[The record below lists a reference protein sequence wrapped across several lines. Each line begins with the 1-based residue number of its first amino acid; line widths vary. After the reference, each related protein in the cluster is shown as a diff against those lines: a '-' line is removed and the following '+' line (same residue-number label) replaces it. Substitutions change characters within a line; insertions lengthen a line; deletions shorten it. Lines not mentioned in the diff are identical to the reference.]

1 MTDFRAVC
9 LRRAIYKRHLKHKS
23 ENITNITSKY
33 IIKKLGNRNKQN
45 VQQGIIYINKHRIGR
60 HDQLLKGH
68 QGQGENRGP

>member
-1 MTDFRAVC
+1 MTR
-9 LRRAIYKRHLKHKS
+9 
-23 ENITNITSKY
+23 KY

-45 VQQGIIYINKHRIGR
+45 FQQGIIYINKHRNGR